1 MTDNIEDTS
10 QPSNVVSLPD
20 DIKPEDFPE
29 LLEQTLVSFNDGDVI
44 EGTIVRVDRNE
55 VMVDVGYKSEGVIPS
70 RELSVRKGVNP
81 KELVNEGEKIQ
92 ALVLDKEDDEGR
104 LILSVK
110 RAVYEKAWGDIQKV
124 SDDNSSIKGTV
135 IESVK
140 GGLIVDIGVRG
151 FLPASLIDVRRV
163 KELSSYIGE
172 EIEAKI
178 LELDRQR
185 NNIVLS
191 RKAHLEEEMSEERQG
206 FLDDL
211 QVGDI
216 KEGKISSIVS
226 FGAFVDI
233 GGMDGLVHVSEL
245 SWRHVENPNE
255 IVKVGDTVTVK
266 VLEIDNDK
274 ERISLSIKQV
284 KEDPWLDF
292 ELHYKEGDVV
302 EGEVTK
308 VVPFGAFVTIGKGVE
323 GPCAGIGCAY
333 LLSSDIVIMSKSSFF
348 QVGFSKIALIPDGGT
363 NWLLP
368 RVVGYQ
374 RAYRMA
380 AEARRVLAD
389 ECLELGICSEVCE
402 DGVTFDS
409 ALALAKTY
417 VEFAPK
423 SIAKT
428 KHLMRESFNKSYE
441 SNLQDEVKSQ
451 SDLMGSKDNFEGVM
465 AFVEKRKPNFTGE

>member
-1 MTDNIEDTS
+1 MTDNQEKVIE
-10 QPSNVVSLPD
+10 PSNVVELPD
-20 DIKPEDFPE
+20 DIKPEDFPD
-29 LLEQTLVSFNDGDVI
+29 LLEKTLITFNDGDVI
-44 EGTIVRVDRNE
+44 EGTIVRIDRNE

-70 RELSVRKGVNP
+70 RELSVRKSVNP
-81 KELVNEGEKIQ
+81 KDLVNEGDKIQ

-110 RAVYEKAWGDIQKV
+110 RAIYEKAWGDIQEI
-124 SDDNSSIKGTV
+124 SDNDKSVKGTV

-163 KELSSYIGE
+163 KELTSYIGE

-191 RKAHLEEEMSEERQG
+191 RKAHLEQEQSGERKS
-206 FLDDL
+206 FLENL
-211 QVGDI
+211 EVGNI
-216 KEGKISSIVS
+216 KEGKISSIVN

-255 IVKVGDTVTVK
+255 VVKVGDTVTVK

-284 KEDPWLDF
+284 TEDPWADF
-292 ELHYKEGDVV
+292 ELQYKQDDIVD
-302 EGEVTK
+302 GEVTK

-323 GPCAGIGCAY
+323 G
-333 LLSSDIVIMSKSSFF
+333 LVH
-348 QVGFSKIALIPDGGT
+348 V
-363 NWLLP
+363 
-368 RVVGYQ
+368 
-374 RAYRMA
+374 
-380 AEARRVLAD
+380 
-389 ECLELGICSEVCE
+389 SEISV
-402 DGVTFDS
+402 DKVDS
-409 ALALAKTY
+409 PELALAIGQKVKIKIT
-417 VEFAPK
+417 ELDIPK
-423 SIAKT
+423 RRVNLSIKQADP
-428 KHLMRESFNKSYE
+428 NW
-441 SNLQDEVKSQ
+441 
-451 SDLMGSKDNFEGVM
+451 KDV
-465 AFVEKRKPNFTGE
+465 

>member
-255 IVKVGDTVTVK
+255 IVKV
-266 VLEIDNDK
+266 
-274 ERISLSIKQV
+274 
-284 KEDPWLDF
+284 
-292 ELHYKEGDVV
+292 
-302 EGEVTK
+302 
-308 VVPFGAFVTIGKGVE
+308 
-323 GPCAGIGCAY
+323 
-333 LLSSDIVIMSKSSFF
+333 
-348 QVGFSKIALIPDGGT
+348 
-363 NWLLP
+363 
-368 RVVGYQ
+368 
-374 RAYRMA
+374 
-380 AEARRVLAD
+380 
-389 ECLELGICSEVCE
+389 
-402 DGVTFDS
+402 
-409 ALALAKTY
+409 
-417 VEFAPK
+417 
-423 SIAKT
+423 
-428 KHLMRESFNKSYE
+428 
-441 SNLQDEVKSQ
+441 
-451 SDLMGSKDNFEGVM
+451 
-465 AFVEKRKPNFTGE
+465 

>member
-1 MTDNIEDTS
+1 MTSNNEEKPS
-10 QPSNVVSLPD
+10 PSNVVELPE

-29 LLEQTLVSFNDGDVI
+29 LLEQTLVTFNNGDVI

-81 KELVNEGEKIQ
+81 KDIVNEGEKIQ

-110 RAVYEKAWGDIQKV
+110 RAVYEKAWGDIQEI
-124 SDDNSSIKGTV
+124 SDSNKSIKGTV

-163 KELSSYIGE
+163 KELTSYIGE

-211 QVGDI
+211 QVGDV

-255 IVKVGDTVTVK
+255 IVKVGDPVTVK

-284 KEDPWLDF
+284 NEDPWLDF
-292 ELHYKEGDVV
+292 ELHYKEED
-302 EGEVTK
+302 
-308 VVPFGAFVTIGKGVE
+308 IGKGVE
-323 GPCAGIGCAY
+323 GLVHVSEI
-333 LLSSDIVIMSKSSFF
+333 SSDKVDS
-348 QVGFSKIALIPDGGT
+348 P
-363 NWLLP
+363 
-368 RVVGYQ
+368 
-374 RAYRMA
+374 
-380 AEARRVLAD
+380 
-389 ECLELGICSEVCE
+389 EL
-402 DGVTFDS
+402 
-409 ALALAKTY
+409 ALALGQKVKIKITELDIEKRRVNLSIKKADPNWKE
-417 VEFAPK
+417 VE
-423 SIAKT
+423 
-428 KHLMRESFNKSYE
+428 E
-441 SNLQDEVKSQ
+441 
-451 SDLMGSKDNFEGVM
+451 SKDKPKTHSSSSDEETPKRQTVEGVD
-465 AFVEKRKPNFTGE
+465 ESLENILQELKERGIGSS

>member
-1 MTDNIEDTS
+1 MTDNQEKVVV
-10 QPSNVVSLPD
+10 PSNVVELPD
-20 DIKPEDFPE
+20 DIKPEDFPD
-29 LLEQTLVSFNDGDVI
+29 LLEKTLITFNDGDVI
-44 EGTIVRVDRNE
+44 EGTIVRIDRNE

-70 RELSVRKGVNP
+70 RELSVRKSVNP
-81 KELVNEGEKIQ
+81 KDLVNEGDKIQ

-110 RAVYEKAWGDIQKV
+110 RAIYEKAWGDIQRI
-124 SDDNSSIKGTV
+124 SDNDESVKGIV

-163 KELSSYIGE
+163 KELTSYIGE

-191 RKAHLEEEMSEERQG
+191 RKAHLEEEQSGERQS
-206 FLDDL
+206 FLEDL
-211 QVGDI
+211 EVGNI
-216 KEGKISSIVS
+216 KEGKISSIVN

-255 IVKVGDTVTVK
+255 VVKVGDTVTVK

-284 KEDPWLDF
+284 TEDPWLDF
-292 ELHYKEGDVV
+292 ELQYKQDDIVDGD
-302 EGEVTK
+302 VTK

-323 GPCAGIGCAY
+323 G
-333 LLSSDIVIMSKSSFF
+333 LVH
-348 QVGFSKIALIPDGGT
+348 V
-363 NWLLP
+363 
-368 RVVGYQ
+368 
-374 RAYRMA
+374 
-380 AEARRVLAD
+380 
-389 ECLELGICSEVCE
+389 SEISTDKV
-402 DGVTFDS
+402 DS
-409 ALALAKTY
+409 PELALAIGQKVKIKITELDIPKRRVNLSIKQADPNWKD
-417 VEFAPK
+417 VEEKKNAPK
-423 SIAKT
+423 THSTQSEEK
-428 KHLMRESFNKSYE
+428 
-441 SNLQDEVKSQ
+441 QDQKRQTV
-451 SDLMGSKDNFEGVM
+451 EGVD
-465 AFVEKRKPNFTGE
+465 ESLENILQELKERGIGNS

>member
-1 MTDNIEDTS
+1 MTDNLDEKS
-10 QPSNVVSLPD
+10 NSSNVVEIPD
-20 DIKPEDFPE
+20 DAKPEDFPD
-29 LLEQTLVSFNDGDVI
+29 LLEKTIVTFNTGDVI
-44 EGTIVRVDRNE
+44 EGTVVRIDRNE
-55 VMVDVGYKSEGVIPS
+55 IFVDVGYKSEGVIPS
-70 RELSVRKGVNP
+70 RELTVRKSINP
-81 KELVNEGEKIQ
+81 NEIVKEGEKIK

-104 LILSVK
+104 LLLSVK
-110 RAVYEKAWGDIQKV
+110 RALYEKAWGDIQKV
-124 SDDNSSIKGTV
+124 ADEKTSIKGTV

-163 KELSSYIGE
+163 KELTSYIGE

-211 QVGDI
+211 QIGDV

-255 IVKVGDTVTVK
+255 IVKVGDPVTVK

-284 KEDPWLDF
+284 NEDPWLDF
-292 ELHYKEGDVV
+292 ELHYKEEDIVD
-302 EGEVTK
+302 GEVTK

-323 GPCAGIGCAY
+323 GLVHVSEI
-333 LLSSDIVIMSKSSFF
+333 SSDKVDS
-348 QVGFSKIALIPDGGT
+348 P
-363 NWLLP
+363 
-368 RVVGYQ
+368 
-374 RAYRMA
+374 
-380 AEARRVLAD
+380 
-389 ECLELGICSEVCE
+389 EL
-402 DGVTFDS
+402 
-409 ALALAKTY
+409 ALALGQKVKIKITELDIEKRRVNLSIKKADPNWKE
-417 VEFAPK
+417 VE
-423 SIAKT
+423 
-428 KHLMRESFNKSYE
+428 E
-441 SNLQDEVKSQ
+441 
-451 SDLMGSKDNFEGVM
+451 SKDKPKTHSSTSDEETPKRQTVEGVD
-465 AFVEKRKPNFTGE
+465 ESLENILQELKERGIGNS

>member
-1 MTDNIEDTS
+1 MTDNQEKVVE
-10 QPSNVVSLPD
+10 PSNVVELPD
-20 DIKPEDFPE
+20 NIKPEDFPD
-29 LLEQTLVSFNDGDVI
+29 LLEKTLITFNDGDVI
-44 EGTIVRVDRNE
+44 EGTIVRIDRNE

-70 RELSVRKGVNP
+70 RELSVRKSVNP
-81 KELVNEGEKIQ
+81 KDLVNEGDKIQ

-110 RAVYEKAWGDIQKV
+110 RAIYEKAWGDIQEI
-124 SDDNSSIKGTV
+124 SDNDKSVKGTV

-163 KELSSYIGE
+163 KELTSYIGE

-191 RKAHLEEEMSEERQG
+191 RKAHLEEEQSGERQS
-206 FLDDL
+206 FLEDL
-211 QVGDI
+211 EVGNI
-216 KEGKISSIVS
+216 KEGKISSIVN

-255 IVKVGDTVTVK
+255 VVKVGDTVTVK

-284 KEDPWLDF
+284 TEDPWLDF
-292 ELHYKEGDVV
+292 ELQYKQDDIVDGD
-302 EGEVTK
+302 VTK

-323 GPCAGIGCAY
+323 GLVHVSEISSEKVDSPELELAIGQKVKIKITELDIPKRRVNLSIKQADPNWKDVEEKKNAPKTHSSQSEEKQEQKRQTVEGVDESLENILQELKERGIGN
-333 LLSSDIVIMSKSSFF
+333 S
-348 QVGFSKIALIPDGGT
+348 
-363 NWLLP
+363 
-368 RVVGYQ
+368 
-374 RAYRMA
+374 
-380 AEARRVLAD
+380 
-389 ECLELGICSEVCE
+389 
-402 DGVTFDS
+402 
-409 ALALAKTY
+409 
-417 VEFAPK
+417 
-423 SIAKT
+423 
-428 KHLMRESFNKSYE
+428 
-441 SNLQDEVKSQ
+441 
-451 SDLMGSKDNFEGVM
+451 
-465 AFVEKRKPNFTGE
+465 

>member
-1 MTDNIEDTS
+1 MTDNQEKVIE
-10 QPSNVVSLPD
+10 PSNVVELPD
-20 DIKPEDFPE
+20 DIKPEDFPD
-29 LLEQTLVSFNDGDVI
+29 LLEKTLITFNDGDVI
-44 EGTIVRVDRNE
+44 EGTIVRIDRNE

-70 RELSVRKGVNP
+70 RELSVRKSVNP
-81 KELVNEGEKIQ
+81 KDLVNEGDKIQ

-110 RAVYEKAWGDIQKV
+110 RAIYEKAWGDIQEI
-124 SDDNSSIKGTV
+124 SDNDKSVKGTV

-163 KELSSYIGE
+163 KELTSYIGE

-191 RKAHLEEEMSEERQG
+191 RKAHLEQEQSGERKS
-206 FLDDL
+206 FLENL
-211 QVGDI
+211 EVGNI
-216 KEGKISSIVS
+216 KEGKISSIVN

-255 IVKVGDTVTVK
+255 VVKVGETVTVK

-284 KEDPWLDF
+284 TEDPWSDF
-292 ELHYKEGDVV
+292 ELQYKQDDIVD
-302 EGEVTK
+302 GEVTK

-323 GPCAGIGCAY
+323 G
-333 LLSSDIVIMSKSSFF
+333 LVH
-348 QVGFSKIALIPDGGT
+348 V
-363 NWLLP
+363 
-368 RVVGYQ
+368 
-374 RAYRMA
+374 
-380 AEARRVLAD
+380 
-389 ECLELGICSEVCE
+389 SEISV
-402 DGVTFDS
+402 DKVDS
-409 ALALAKTY
+409 PELALAIGQKVKIKITELDIPKRR
-417 VEFAPK
+417 VNLSIKQADPNWKDVAEKKDAPK
-423 SIAKT
+423 THS
-428 KHLMRESFNKSYE
+428 
-441 SNLQDEVKSQ
+441 SQ
-451 SDLMGSKDNFEGVM
+451 SEEKQEQKQERQTVEGVD
-465 AFVEKRKPNFTGE
+465 ESLENILQELKERGIGNS

>member
-1 MTDNIEDTS
+1 MEKIKQMTDNSVEAS
-10 QPSNVVSLPD
+10 SASNVVELPD
-20 DIKPEDFPE
+20 NIKPEDFPA
-29 LLEQTLVSFNDGDVI
+29 LLEKTLVSFNNGDVI
-44 EGTIVRVDRNE
+44 EGTVVKVDRNE
-55 VMVDVGYKSEGVIPS
+55 VMVDVGYKSEGIVPS

-81 KELVNEGEKIQ
+81 KDLIKQGEKIK
-92 ALVLDKEDDEGR
+92 ALVLEKEDDEGR
-104 LILSVK
+104 LILSIK
-110 RAVYEKAWGDIQKV
+110 RAVYEKAWGDIQEIA
-124 SDDNSSIKGTV
+124 NSKKSIKGTV

-163 KELSSYIGE
+163 KELSAYVGE

-178 LELDRQR
+178 LELDRQK

-191 RKAHLEEEMSEERQG
+191 RKAHLEEELSEERQG

-211 QVGDI
+211 QIGDV
-216 KEGKISSIVS
+216 KDGKISSIVS

-292 ELHYKEGDVV
+292 ELHYKENDVV

-308 VVPFGAFVTIGKGVE
+308 VVPFGAFITIGKGVE
-323 GPCAGIGCAY
+323 GLVHVSEI
-333 LLSSDIVIMSKSSFF
+333 STE
-348 QVGFSKIALIPDGGT
+348 KIDSP
-363 NWLLP
+363 
-368 RVVGYQ
+368 
-374 RAYRMA
+374 
-380 AEARRVLAD
+380 
-389 ECLELGICSEVCE
+389 EL
-402 DGVTFDS
+402 
-409 ALALAKTY
+409 ALALGQKVQVKITELDIDKRRVNLSIKQADPNWKD
-417 VEFAPK
+417 VEVEKNAPK
-423 SIAKT
+423 THSS
-428 KHLMRESFNKSYE
+428 ESDE
-441 SNLQDEVKSQ
+441 SMPKRQTV
-451 SDLMGSKDNFEGVM
+451 EGVD
-465 AFVEKRKPNFTGE
+465 ESLENILQELKERGIGNS

>member
-1 MTDNIEDTS
+1 MTNNNEETTS
-10 QPSNVVSLPD
+10 PSNVVELPED
-20 DIKPEDFPE
+20 VKPEDFPA
-29 LLEQTLVSFNDGDVI
+29 LLEQTLVSFNNGDVI
-44 EGTIVRVDRNE
+44 EGTIVRIDRNE

-81 KELVNEGEKIQ
+81 KDLVNEGEKIQ

-110 RAVYEKAWGDIQKV
+110 RAVYEKAWGDIQEI
-124 SDDNSSIKGTV
+124 SDNKKSIKGTV

-172 EIEAKI
+172 EVEAKI

-255 IVKVGDTVTVK
+255 IVKVADPVSVK
-266 VLEIDNDK
+266 VLEIDHDK

-284 KEDPWLDF
+284 NEDPWLDF
-292 ELHYKEGDVV
+292 ELHYKESDIVD
-302 EGEVTK
+302 GEVTK
-308 VVPFGAFVTIGKGVE
+308 VVPFGAFVTIGNGVE
-323 GPCAGIGCAY
+323 GLVHISEISSEKVDSPELTLALGQKVKIKITELDIDKRRVNLSIKKANPNWKEVEESKEKPKTHSSSSSEEAPKRQTVEGVDESLENILQELKERGIGN
-333 LLSSDIVIMSKSSFF
+333 S
-348 QVGFSKIALIPDGGT
+348 
-363 NWLLP
+363 
-368 RVVGYQ
+368 
-374 RAYRMA
+374 
-380 AEARRVLAD
+380 
-389 ECLELGICSEVCE
+389 
-402 DGVTFDS
+402 
-409 ALALAKTY
+409 
-417 VEFAPK
+417 
-423 SIAKT
+423 
-428 KHLMRESFNKSYE
+428 
-441 SNLQDEVKSQ
+441 
-451 SDLMGSKDNFEGVM
+451 
-465 AFVEKRKPNFTGE
+465 

>member
-1 MTDNIEDTS
+1 MTDNQEKVIE
-10 QPSNVVSLPD
+10 PSNVVELPD
-20 DIKPEDFPE
+20 DIKPEDFPD
-29 LLEQTLVSFNDGDVI
+29 LLEKTLITFNDGDVI
-44 EGTIVRVDRNE
+44 EGTIVRIDRNE

-70 RELSVRKGVNP
+70 RELSVRKSVNP
-81 KELVNEGEKIQ
+81 KDLVNEGDKIQ

-110 RAVYEKAWGDIQKV
+110 RAIYEKAWGDIQEI
-124 SDDNSSIKGTV
+124 SDNDKSVKGTV

-163 KELSSYIGE
+163 KELTSYIGE

-191 RKAHLEEEMSEERQG
+191 RKAHLEQEQSGERKS
-206 FLDDL
+206 FLENL
-211 QVGDI
+211 EVGNI
-216 KEGKISSIVS
+216 KEGKISSIVN

-255 IVKVGDTVTVK
+255 VVKVGDTVTVK

-284 KEDPWLDF
+284 TEDPWSDF
-292 ELHYKEGDVV
+292 ELQYKQDDIVD
-302 EGEVTK
+302 GEVTK

-323 GPCAGIGCAY
+323 G
-333 LLSSDIVIMSKSSFF
+333 LVH
-348 QVGFSKIALIPDGGT
+348 V
-363 NWLLP
+363 
-368 RVVGYQ
+368 
-374 RAYRMA
+374 
-380 AEARRVLAD
+380 
-389 ECLELGICSEVCE
+389 SEISV
-402 DGVTFDS
+402 DKVDS
-409 ALALAKTY
+409 PELALAIGQKVKIKITELDIPKRRVNLSIKQADPNWKD
-417 VEFAPK
+417 VEEKKNAPK
-423 SIAKT
+423 THS
-428 KHLMRESFNKSYE
+428 
-441 SNLQDEVKSQ
+441 SQ
-451 SDLMGSKDNFEGVM
+451 SDEKQEQKQERQTVEGID
-465 AFVEKRKPNFTGE
+465 ESLENILQELKERGIGNS

>member
-1 MTDNIEDTS
+1 MTDNQEKVVV
-10 QPSNVVSLPD
+10 PSNVVELPD
-20 DIKPEDFPE
+20 DIKPEDFPD
-29 LLEQTLVSFNDGDVI
+29 LLEKTLITFNDGDVI
-44 EGTIVRVDRNE
+44 EGTIVRIDRNE

-70 RELSVRKGVNP
+70 RELSVRKSVNP
-81 KELVNEGEKIQ
+81 KDLVNEGDKIQ

-110 RAVYEKAWGDIQKV
+110 RAIYEKAWGDIQRI
-124 SDDNSSIKGTV
+124 SDSDESVKGTV

-163 KELSSYIGE
+163 KELTSYIGE

-191 RKAHLEEEMSEERQG
+191 RKAHLEEEQSGERQS
-206 FLDDL
+206 FLEDL
-211 QVGDI
+211 EIGNI
-216 KEGKISSIVS
+216 KEGKISSIVN

-255 IVKVGDTVTVK
+255 VVKVGDTVTVK

-284 KEDPWLDF
+284 TEDPWLDF
-292 ELHYKEGDVV
+292 ELQYKQDDIVDGD
-302 EGEVTK
+302 VTK

-323 GPCAGIGCAY
+323 G
-333 LLSSDIVIMSKSSFF
+333 LVH
-348 QVGFSKIALIPDGGT
+348 V
-363 NWLLP
+363 
-368 RVVGYQ
+368 
-374 RAYRMA
+374 
-380 AEARRVLAD
+380 
-389 ECLELGICSEVCE
+389 SEISTDKV
-402 DGVTFDS
+402 DS
-409 ALALAKTY
+409 PELALAIGQKVKIKITELDIPKRRVNLSIKQADPNWKE
-417 VEFAPK
+417 VEEKKNAPK
-423 SIAKT
+423 THSTQSEEK
-428 KHLMRESFNKSYE
+428 
-441 SNLQDEVKSQ
+441 QDQKRQTV
-451 SDLMGSKDNFEGVM
+451 EGVD
-465 AFVEKRKPNFTGE
+465 ESLENILQELKERGIGNS

>member
-1 MTDNIEDTS
+1 MTDNQEKVIE
-10 QPSNVVSLPD
+10 PSNVVELPD
-20 DIKPEDFPE
+20 DIKPEDFPD
-29 LLEQTLVSFNDGDVI
+29 LLEKTLITFNDGDVI
-44 EGTIVRVDRNE
+44 EGTIVRIDRNE

-70 RELSVRKGVNP
+70 RELSVRKSVNP
-81 KELVNEGEKIQ
+81 KDLVNEGDKIQ

-110 RAVYEKAWGDIQKV
+110 RAIYEKAWGDIQEI
-124 SDDNSSIKGTV
+124 SDNDKSVKGTV

-163 KELSSYIGE
+163 KESTSYIGE

-191 RKAHLEEEMSEERQG
+191 RKAHLEQEQSGERKS
-206 FLDDL
+206 FLENL
-211 QVGDI
+211 EVGNI
-216 KEGKISSIVS
+216 KEGKISSIVN

-255 IVKVGDTVTVK
+255 VVKVGDTVTVK

-284 KEDPWLDF
+284 TEDPWADF
-292 ELHYKEGDVV
+292 ELQYKQDDIVD
-302 EGEVTK
+302 GEVTK

-323 GPCAGIGCAY
+323 G
-333 LLSSDIVIMSKSSFF
+333 LVH
-348 QVGFSKIALIPDGGT
+348 V
-363 NWLLP
+363 
-368 RVVGYQ
+368 
-374 RAYRMA
+374 
-380 AEARRVLAD
+380 
-389 ECLELGICSEVCE
+389 SEISV
-402 DGVTFDS
+402 DKVDS
-409 ALALAKTY
+409 PELALAIGQKVKIKITELDIPKRRVNLSIKQADPNWKD
-417 VEFAPK
+417 VEEKKNAPK
-423 SIAKT
+423 THS
-428 KHLMRESFNKSYE
+428 
-441 SNLQDEVKSQ
+441 SQ
-451 SDLMGSKDNFEGVM
+451 SEEKQEQKQERQTVEGVD
-465 AFVEKRKPNFTGE
+465 ESLENILQELKERGIGNS

>member
-1 MTDNIEDTS
+1 MTDKQEKVIE
-10 QPSNVVSLPD
+10 PSNVVELPD
-20 DIKPEDFPE
+20 NIKPEDFPD
-29 LLEQTLVSFNDGDVI
+29 LLEKTLITFNDGDVI
-44 EGTIVRVDRNE
+44 EGTIVRIDRNE

-70 RELSVRKGVNP
+70 RELSVRKSVNP
-81 KELVNEGEKIQ
+81 KDLVNEGDKIQ

-110 RAVYEKAWGDIQKV
+110 RAIYEKAWGDIQEI
-124 SDDNSSIKGTV
+124 SDNDKSVKGTV

-163 KELSSYIGE
+163 KELTSYIGE

-191 RKAHLEEEMSEERQG
+191 RKAHLEEEQSGERQS
-206 FLDDL
+206 FLEDL
-211 QVGDI
+211 EVGNI
-216 KEGKISSIVS
+216 KEGKISSIVN

-255 IVKVGDTVTVK
+255 VVKVGDTVTVK

-284 KEDPWLDF
+284 TEDPWLDF
-292 ELHYKEGDVV
+292 ELQYKQDDIVDGD
-302 EGEVTK
+302 VTK

-323 GPCAGIGCAY
+323 GLVHVSEI
-333 LLSSDIVIMSKSSFF
+333 S
-348 QVGFSKIALIPDGGT
+348 
-363 NWLLP
+363 
-368 RVVGYQ
+368 
-374 RAYRMA
+374 
-380 AEARRVLAD
+380 AEKV
-389 ECLELGICSEVCE
+389 
-402 DGVTFDS
+402 DS
-409 ALALAKTY
+409 PELALAIGQKVKIKITELDIPKRRVNLSIKQADPNWKD
-417 VEFAPK
+417 VEEKKNAPK
-423 SIAKT
+423 THST
-428 KHLMRESFNKSYE
+428 
-441 SNLQDEVKSQ
+441 Q
-451 SDLMGSKDNFEGVM
+451 SEEKPDQNRQTVEGVD
-465 AFVEKRKPNFTGE
+465 ESLENILQELKERGIGNS

>member
-1 MTDNIEDTS
+1 MTSNNEEKS
-10 QPSNVVSLPD
+10 SPSNVVELPEN
-20 DIKPEDFPE
+20 IKPEDFPE
-29 LLEQTLVSFNDGDVI
+29 LLEQTLVTFNNGDVI

-81 KELVNEGEKIQ
+81 KEIVNEGEKIQ

-110 RAVYEKAWGDIQKV
+110 RAVYEKAWGDIQKI
-124 SDDNSSIKGTV
+124 SDSNKSIKGTV

-163 KELSSYIGE
+163 KELTSYIGE

-211 QVGDI
+211 QVGDV

-255 IVKVGDTVTVK
+255 IVKVGDPVTVK

-284 KEDPWLDF
+284 NEDPWLDF
-292 ELHYKEGDVV
+292 ELHYKEEDIVD
-302 EGEVTK
+302 GEVTK
-308 VVPFGAFVTIGKGVE
+308 GIVVLTDFNPLANTEPFGSV
-323 GPCAGIGCAY
+323 
-333 LLSSDIVIMSKSSFF
+333 
-348 QVGFSKIALIPDGGT
+348 
-363 NWLLP
+363 
-368 RVVGYQ
+368 
-374 RAYRMA
+374 
-380 AEARRVLAD
+380 
-389 ECLELGICSEVCE
+389 
-402 DGVTFDS
+402 
-409 ALALAKTY
+409 
-417 VEFAPK
+417 
-423 SIAKT
+423 
-428 KHLMRESFNKSYE
+428 
-441 SNLQDEVKSQ
+441 
-451 SDLMGSKDNFEGVM
+451 
-465 AFVEKRKPNFTGE
+465 